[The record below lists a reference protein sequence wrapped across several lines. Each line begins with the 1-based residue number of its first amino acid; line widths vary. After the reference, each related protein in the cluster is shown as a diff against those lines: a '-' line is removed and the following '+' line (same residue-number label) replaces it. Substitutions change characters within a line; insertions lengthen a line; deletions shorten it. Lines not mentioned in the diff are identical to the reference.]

1 MVDIGTVILFA
12 YGLALVLVI
21 QIVTYVLIF
30 T

>member
-12 YGLALVLVI
+12 YALAFVLVI